1 MPYIKYIAKLMVIAF
16 GRTGLVLIVCLLS
29 VIAVMLFFQA
39 NGDPRCVEGYVAKE
53 GEMIVCEE

>member
-1 MPYIKYIAKLMVIAF
+1 MPYIKYIAKLMLIAF

-29 VIAVMLFFQA
+29 VIGVMLFFQA
-39 NGDPRCVEGYVAKE
+39 NGDPRCVEDYVAKE

>member
-1 MPYIKYIAKLMVIAF
+1 
-16 GRTGLVLIVCLLS
+16 
-29 VIAVMLFFQA
+29 MLFFQA

>member
-1 MPYIKYIAKLMVIAF
+1 MVIAF
-16 GRTGLVLIVCLLS
+16 GRTGLVLMVCLLS
-29 VIAVMLFFQA
+29 VIFVMLFFQA

>member
-1 MPYIKYIAKLMVIAF
+1 MLIAF

-39 NGDPRCVEGYVAKE
+39 NGDPRCVEDYVAKE